1 MKRYE
6 SKRMKLLLLTLD
18 FPPEIGGIQTLLY
31 EFCQN
36 FHKFEPIVIAP
47 GKGVEEEFDIS
58 QPFKIYRVGLFSCSN
73 SRIAKLLFLL
83 LMLIKAFT
91 ISLSEK
97 IDVVLCGHVTVGIV
111 GLTLKRLH
119 SKPYVIYTYAME
131 LVNKSSLT
139 TLVLQKADRVIV
151 ISEYT
156 KKLVAC
162 FGMPISRI
170 TKINPGINHKVK
182 RDLDVSSIGKSYG
195 LTGKKILLSVS
206 RLEELYKGHDYVIK
220 SLPLIKAKI
229 PEAHYVIVGEGWL
242 KSYYQKLAENLGVID
257 DISFVGRVPDKELR
271 KWYQICDVFVMV
283 SRDSTIDGGAEGF
296 GIVYLEANAYG
307 KPVVGGMAGGVPDA
321 IIDNVTGLLVNPE
334 DKIEITEAIVK
345 LLNNPEL
352 AKKLG
357 EQGRKRI
364 LQDLSWHKV
373 GEKAEKVLL
382 STAGKKVA
390 LC

>member
-1 MKRYE
+1 
-6 SKRMKLLLLTLD
+6 
-18 FPPEIGGIQTLLY
+18 
-31 EFCQN
+31 
-36 FHKFEPIVIAP
+36 
-47 GKGVEEEFDIS
+47 
-58 QPFKIYRVGLFSCSN
+58 
-73 SRIAKLLFLL
+73 
-83 LMLIKAFT
+83 MLIKAFT
-91 ISLSEK
+91 VSLSER

-139 TLVLQKADRVIV
+139 TLVLQKADRVIA

-156 KKLVAC
+156 KKLLAC
-162 FGMPISRI
+162 FGVPISRI

-182 RDLDVSSIGKSYG
+182 RDLDVSSTRRYHG
-195 LTGKKILLSVS
+195 LIGKKILLSVS

-242 KSYYQKLAENLGVID
+242 KLYYQELAENLGVID
-257 DISFVGRVPDKELR
+257 DISFVGEVPDKELR

-307 KPVVGGMAGGVPDA
+307 KPVVGGRAGGVPDA

-334 DKIEITEAIVK
+334 NEMEITEAIVK
-345 LLNNPEL
+345 LLANPEL

-364 LQDLSWHKV
+364 LQDLTWSKI
-373 GEKAEKVLL
+373 GEKVEKVLL
-382 STAGKKVA
+382 STVEENVT

>member
-1 MKRYE
+1 
-6 SKRMKLLLLTLD
+6 MKLLLLTLD
-18 FPPEIGGIQTLLY
+18 FPPETGGIQTLLY
-31 EFCQN
+31 ELCQN

-47 GKGVEEEFDIS
+47 KKGEEEKFDVS
-58 QPFKIYRVGLFSCSN
+58 QSFKIYRVGLFSCSS

-91 ISLSEK
+91 ILIRQR

-162 FGMPISRI
+162 FGVPISRI
-170 TKINPGINHKVK
+170 TKINPGIDYKIK
-182 RDLDVSSIGKSYG
+182 GDLDVGAFKKSYG

-206 RLEELYKGHDYVIK
+206 RLQELYKGHDYVIK
-220 SLPLIKAKI
+220 SLPLIKAKV

-242 KSYYQKLAENLGVID
+242 KSYYQKLAENLGIID
-257 DISFVGRVPDKELR
+257 DISFAGRVPDKELR

-283 SRDSTIDGGAEGF
+283 SRDSTIDGGTEGF

-307 KPVVGGMAGGVPDA
+307 KPVVGGRAGGVTDA
-321 IIDNVTGLLVNPE
+321 IIDNVIGLLVNPE
-334 DKIEITEAIVK
+334 NKIEITEAIVK
-345 LLNNPEL
+345 LLANPEL

-357 EQGRKRI
+357 QQGRKRV
-364 LQDLSWHKV
+364 LQNLSWEKV
-373 GEKAEKVLL
+373 GEKVEKVLL
-382 STAGKKVA
+382 STVGKDVA

>member
-1 MKRYE
+1 
-6 SKRMKLLLLTLD
+6 MKLLLLTLD
-18 FPPEIGGIQTLLY
+18 FPPETGGIQTLLY
-31 EFCQN
+31 ELCQN

-47 GKGVEEEFDIS
+47 RKGEEEEFDVS
-58 QPFKIYRVGLFSCSN
+58 QPFKIYRVGLFSCSS

-83 LMLIKAFT
+83 LMLIKTFA
-91 ISLSEK
+91 ISLSER
-97 IDVVLCGHVTVGIV
+97 IDVILCSHVTVGMIA
-111 GLTLKRLH
+111 LALRYLH
-119 SKPYVIYTYAME
+119 SKPYVIYTHAME
-131 LVNKSSLT
+131 LVNKNSLT
-139 TLVLQKADRVIV
+139 TLILQKADKVIAV
-151 ISEYT
+151 SEYT
-156 KKLVAC
+156 KSLVTG
-162 FGMPISRI
+162 FGVPISRI
-170 TKINPGINHKVK
+170 TKINHGTNARVK
-182 RDLDVSSIGKSYG
+182 RDLDVSSIKESHG

-229 PEAHYVIVGEGWL
+229 PRAHYVIVGEGWL

-257 DISFVGRVPDKELR
+257 DISFVGRVLDKELR

-296 GIVYLEANAYG
+296 GIVYLEANAYE
-307 KPVVGGMAGGVPDA
+307 KPVVGGRAGGIPDA

-334 DKIEITEAIVK
+334 NEIKIAEAIVR

-357 EQGRKRI
+357 EQGRKRV

-373 GEKAEKVLL
+373 GEKVEKVLL
-382 STAGKKVA
+382 STVGKDVA

>member
-1 MKRYE
+1 
-6 SKRMKLLLLTLD
+6 MKLLLLTLD
-18 FPPEIGGIQTLLY
+18 FPPETGGIQTLLY
-31 EFCQN
+31 ELCQN

-47 GKGVEEEFDIS
+47 RKDEEEKFDVS
-58 QPFKIYRVGLFSCSN
+58 QPFKIYRVGLFSYSG
-73 SRIAKLLFLL
+73 SRSAKLLFLP

-91 ISLSEK
+91 ISLSQR

-111 GLTLKRLH
+111 GLTLKCLH
-119 SKPYVIYTYAME
+119 SKPYIVYTHAME

-139 TLVLQKADRVIV
+139 TLILQKADRVIAV
-151 ISEYT
+151 SEYT
-156 KKLVAC
+156 KSLVTD
-162 FGMPISRI
+162 FGVPISRI
-170 TKINPGINHKVK
+170 TKINHGTNARAK
-182 RDLDVSSIGKSYG
+182 RDLDVSSIKKSYG

-242 KSYYQKLAENLGVID
+242 KSYYQKLAEKLGVID

-271 KWYQICDVFVMV
+271 KWYQICDVFIMV

-307 KPVVGGMAGGVPDA
+307 KPVVGGRAGGVPDA

-334 DKIEITEAIVK
+334 NEMEITETIVK
-345 LLNNPEL
+345 LLANPEL

-364 LQDLSWHKV
+364 LQDLSWKKV

-382 STAGKKVA
+382 SVIEQDIID
-390 LC
+390 